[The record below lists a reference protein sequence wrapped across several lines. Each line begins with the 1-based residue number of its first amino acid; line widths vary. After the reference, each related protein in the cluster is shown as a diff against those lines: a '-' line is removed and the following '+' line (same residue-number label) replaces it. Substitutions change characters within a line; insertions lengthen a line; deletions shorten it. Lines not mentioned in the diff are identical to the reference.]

1 MNKFLGNI
9 FALVLV
15 AVSFTF
21 CTQNNTSIK
30 NVNAH
35 EFQNMI
41 NEQNTILLDVRSSE
55 EYTEGHIDGALNINV
70 NGEDFQQEIV
80 KLDKSKTI
88 LVYCQA
94 GRRSASAANI
104 LASKGYKVV
113 NLIGGI
119 SEWSENNLPIKQ

>member
-41 NEQNTILLDVRSSE
+41 NEQNTILLDVRSPE

-80 KLDKSKTI
+80 KLDKSKII

-94 GRRSASAANI
+94 GRRSSSAANI